1 VLTGSK
7 LQLLSTVAYLTKLI
21 DEDQGLITNLPS
33 AEQEQEEVVV
43 EEEEEE
49 EEVMFSEP

>member
-33 AEQEQEEVVV
+33 AEQEEVVV